1 MEIPKDLKNEI
12 WDFCRVN
19 DITNINDFMVK
30 LLRQG
35 FTYEKYGT
43 PTVSVVKNVVE
54 ENPVNIQLSEDSE
67 NLKNEIDRLK
77 NEISSLTES
86 NQKLKEKS
94 LEINSYPKF
103 QIRSGHE
110 DALLRIKEDFD
121 NWVTEFKKEYNE
133 SPEFELETKLS
144 NTYFLKV
151 NNPEFQKKK
160 ERSLKAAED
169 FYKTLKY
176 KGD

>member
-1 MEIPKDLKNEI
+1 MKKSQLRQIIQEEIQKIFENEETKNLLPSEAQQAYGKMLTQDEYEELSKEYNEI
-12 WDFCRVN
+12 FKTSLSN
-19 DITNINDFMVK
+19 
-30 LLRQG
+30 L
-35 FTYEKYGT
+35 EKN
-43 PTVSVVKNVVE
+43 K
-54 ENPVNIQLSEDSE
+54 
-67 NLKNEIDRLK
+67 
-77 NEISSLTES
+77 
-86 NQKLKEKS
+86 KLKEKS
-94 LEINSYPKF
+94 LKINSYPKF

-110 DALLRIKEDFD
+110 DALLKIKEDFD

>member
-86 NQKLKEKS
+86 NQKLKEN
-94 LEINSYPKF
+94 L
-103 QIRSGHE
+103 QIER
-110 DALLRIKEDFD
+110 
-121 NWVTEFKKEYNE
+121 NKKDIYGE
-133 SPEFELETKLS
+133 K
-144 NTYFLKV
+144 
-151 NNPEFQKKK
+151 
-160 ERSLKAAED
+160 
-169 FYKTLKY
+169 
-176 KGD
+176 